1 MPREEPIQAHRETL
15 IFESETPGL
24 PLLLLCPFIL
34 EKYLVRTLPKFLDD
48 SK

>member
-1 MPREEPIQAHRETL
+1 MPIEEPTQTHRETL
-15 IFESETPGL
+15 IFEEEPPGL
-24 PLLLLCPFIL
+24 RILLLCPFIL